1 MNMKKR
7 KKLKKIRSY
16 IVRYAIIITWSI
28 IAILPIYVAVM
39 TSLTPF
45 EKLGEKMLI
54 PKYAYWQNYV
64 DLATQT
70 PM

>member
-39 TSLTPF
+39 TSLTRF
-45 EKLGEKMLI
+45 EKLREKMLI
-54 PKYAYWQNYV
+54 PKYAY
-64 DLATQT
+64 
-70 PM
+70 